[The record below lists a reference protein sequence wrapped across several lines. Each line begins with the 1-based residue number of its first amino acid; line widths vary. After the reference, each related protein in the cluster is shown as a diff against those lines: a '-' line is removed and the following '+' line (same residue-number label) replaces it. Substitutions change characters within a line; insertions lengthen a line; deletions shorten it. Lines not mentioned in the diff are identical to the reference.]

1 MGSPWEQSVL
11 LHREGA
17 VTVFTVTM
25 WPSPWEGTQ
34 SSALRSRRV
43 GDEDSGVAVPV
54 QLLTGRVNSRKSYLS
69 TLRRSY

>member
-1 MGSPWEQSVL
+1 ML

-34 SSALRSRRV
+34 SSALRGRKS
-43 GDEDSGVAVPV
+43 DEDSGVAVPV
-54 QLLTGRVNSRKSYLS
+54 QLLTGRVNSRKSCLH
-69 TLRRSY
+69 